1 MATSYQAQWETLRS
15 KGIEAEPSGSF
26 PKHMMR
32 KIGRILHGMRS
43 AGEWLEMEAA
53 LGDLG
58 LVLNDPF
65 KWSSAPWCK
74 ELGILALACLLRDK
88 GDGIPDPRP
97 DNLELATKLL
107 DLLVASKLVRKR
119 SVMLV
124 MMALVRRGLWDQMVK
139 MFEEILVRH
148 FNPDATDLI
157 TLGVPSMPKEIWK
170 SLLGVMADA
179 KLSIHLPHL
188 VSPWTEAD
196 PADLTWVEDPRLQAG
211 TRERLFGELTSY
223 LKDEYGRRG
232 AEAFEMAMKEIFTN
246 GFDIVIDGANVLYH
260 GTQTLDTMSF
270 ARLNSLCHTLVFKGF
285 KPLVVLNARHSPRSG
300 CRGGMSRRGGHATP
314 RGRGGMPRPLDPQA
328 NFFSKWKDKILL
340 TSRGLN
346 DDWFAI
352 GAALK
357 ADCFLL
363 TNDFFKDHVVAW
375 AKEGLEED
383 ALFKPR
389 VSGIKPWSEASLVR
403 FTARPHATL
412 GWLIDLT
419 LPSPVGHRVHRL
431 VPVLHPPMAGVSPP
445 TYSFAMA
452 LGGKRDRVAVI

>member
-1 MATSYQAQWETLRS
+1 
-15 KGIEAEPSGSF
+15 
-26 PKHMMR
+26 
-32 KIGRILHGMRS
+32 MRS
-43 AGEWLEMEAA
+43 SGEWLAMERA

-58 LVLNDPF
+58 LVLNDPT
-65 KWSSAPWCK
+65 KWTDGPWCK

-88 GDGIPDPRP
+88 GEGVPDPRP
-97 DNLELATKLL
+97 YQLEMATQ
-107 DLLVASKLVRKR
+107 LLVYLVDKKLVRKR

-124 MMALVRRGLWDQMVK
+124 MMALVRRGLWDQMEK

-148 FNPDATDLI
+148 FNPDGTDLV
-157 TLGVPSMPKEIWK
+157 TLGVPSMPKATWMA
-170 SLLGVMADA
+170 LLGVMADA

-196 PADLTWVEDPRLQAG
+196 PTDLTWVEDPRLQAG
-211 TRERLFGELTSY
+211 TREDLFGELTSY
-223 LKDEYGRRG
+223 LKEEYGRRG

-246 GFDIVIDGANVLYH
+246 EFDIVIDGANVLYH
-260 GTQTLDTMSF
+260 GTQTLDTASF
-270 ARLNSLCHTLVFKGF
+270 ARLNALCHTLVFKGF
-285 KPLVVLNARHSPRSG
+285 NPLIVLNVRHSPRSG
-300 CRGGMSRRGGHATP
+300 GRGGMSRRGG
-314 RGRGGMPRPLDPQA
+314 GIPRPLDPQA
-328 NFFSKWKDKILL
+328 NFFSKWKDKILM

-352 GAALK
+352 GAALN

-363 TNDFFKDHVVAW
+363 TNDLFKDHVVAW

-389 VSGIKPWSEASLVR
+389 VSGIKPWSDASLVR
-403 FTARPHATL
+403 FTVRPDPTL
-412 GWLIDLT
+412 GWLVDLT

-431 VPVLHPPMAGVSPP
+431 VPVLHPPTAGVSPP

-452 LGGKRDRVAVI
+452 LGVTSGAGGRRHRVAVI